1 MAGHELYMDKVKEKK
16 LFNVDRLPIP
26 WSNDRNIGEQEFAK
40 ITKIAFEIKSSA
52 TFCSLTVKF
61 IN

>member
-1 MAGHELYMDKVKEKK
+1 MDKVKEKK